1 MKIYRRKEQQTD
13 AAASR
18 GTGGP
23 KDPHTRSYGITKR
36 SSAPIALTG
45 TLGASRAN
53 KLARGIGSS
62 SGQIRSMMYAAI
74 AVAMVFV
81 VSCFVVT
88 GMSEATDPTVATF
101 TWNESELE
109 AGSTTD
115 LVITTTAT
123 GVMPSYVADD
133 AASGTKAPWNAYR
146 NVIKAVRMVDDGGS
160 ITSITQHAFYNI
172 PGMTQMDISQSIEEV
187 DAGSFEG
194 CTALERF
201 SVSAANAKLLDD
213 NGVLY
218 EQSAFMPTK
227 LVAFPSAYKSG
238 TGYASS
244 YTMAQEATG
253 IAANAFKGATHLASV
268 QLSSSLT
275 SIGDEAFYGC
285 TGITSIYLPK
295 TVASIG
301 EDAFFGMTSLE
312 SLDVDPKNQ
321 TYTVINGCLFT
332 DWTDENE
339 VTYENGELLFSPM
352 NNQGY
357 ESSRG
362 NFHRHIWNETGAD
375 LDVPLMMPIP
385 FCVRCIHDR
394 AFYNSVISDVYISD
408 NVKRIGDQAFEG
420 CASLTSVYIP
430 SSVETIGRAA
440 FKDCTNMSSVYMPAI
455 DLTEGE
461 EFAGC
466 KSLILLQIAGRSGE
480 SCSTIETSLPSESWN
495 NTTSTK
501 WMTWE
506 MGKSD
511 WSNVDPSTDVEG
523 KKQYRAGSLDL
534 NQSDSVLKSGWLY
547 YRQAV
552 VKSDGATKCKIYD
565 VPLTDPS
572 GAYMHRVGFAE
583 ISGQI
588 TNYDTV
594 VICYTLSISQVTSY
608 TLADSDSAS
617 NLNAGVVNT
626 RNVILPEPANGPS
639 VTGKV
644 AWSLSSTGQF
654 DILRCALIH
663 VPKNSYLNKDVFY
676 GRDSNVGLCML
687 NSDAVNEHRYYQ
699 NVRYLELEGRTKSAD
714 GLYYNASGYPLTFQ
728 PSQKYIE
735 MLDGDEEKESSTQFF
750 RDYATPTVA
759 FSEYGYITQG
769 WHLARAYSPILY
781 FPCLKLSS
789 NIVSSWTNPLVYV
802 GDNSDFNG
810 YYLWDGG
817 TGYQIRSDALVFNIE
832 GIQVSQVSGST
843 YRDVYTGSVPG
854 TYFEKGQ
861 LYLRDG
867 INIVAQGAVNS
878 SVNWFV
884 IGNTL
889 LIHSP
894 YSDVEDNIAK
904 GRQTI
909 IPNYDPVASDPEQRT
924 FAPWYDYLVN
934 KTVKYIMVCEGIY
947 QVGDYA
953 FYTPEQNGIV
963 NITLPSGLRTVGGY
977 AFANA
982 ALAYLYVPND
992 VERFQSTSVSGC
1004 KSLEKIGSDGTGSYY
1019 EYGGCLYK
1027 KDPNTSRSMLVAVPN
1042 AKEEIVFDS
1051 VCDTIASHAGT
1062 GGSIRSL
1069 EVPAGITSIGSSAFE
1084 GSKIQSLT
1092 IDGSTALG
1100 ESAYGECSDLVY
1112 VELKSNSEATISLGT
1127 KALTATSPNS
1137 GLSINLGSNIA
1148 LQVTG
1153 TDPIPMGTYYKNGY
1167 QYVDVTADNI
1177 EEVLQPG
1184 HSYSRSSAALKDCS
1198 DDGSV
1203 KFYLSRSSENFV
1215 LNIIQVSSEGH
1226 FSDYTEG
1233 GTPWYSLGSS
1243 IETLNL
1249 DSSLSSLGT
1258 YSLSGLAITTCD
1270 IPTTVTQ
1277 LKEGLFKGSSSLANV
1292 TFSSQISSIPDHC
1305 FDGCTALAK
1314 VNSSTAGSADLTG
1327 ILSVGEEAFKGCS
1340 TITSADIS
1348 DLADRT
1354 TRSITYGLGAGSF
1367 ENTGLTSIEIPV
1379 GIAVIPDNAFK
1390 GTSLTQV
1397 IIPENITAI
1406 GSNAFTDITIL
1417 DTVSFEGSSGTVS
1430 IQSDSFD
1437 DRTDDDHWYQNGVDD
1452 PKENIY
1458 LFVTSGD
1465 VPRGN
1470 IYTIDAAWYK
1480 CGASAAPEQVLF
1492 RYLPATKTV
1501 YITGQQDGAVLE
1513 TYSSSAN
1520 DQFVTKH
1527 TTQYDTLTEAQRA
1540 VISGVETLRAFM
1552 FYDNDA
1558 ISDISFN
1565 GTQIGASAFNG
1576 CGALKSFDFSQ
1587 ITDVGASAFEGSVME
1602 GAIDL
1607 TSATAI
1613 GTNAFKD
1620 TGITSVDLND
1630 ATVSIGAA
1638 PFSGVGGTISMKLE
1652 GTPVGELKGSEYTPI
1667 MNKDVLTY
1675 FLSQNTATSGEYG
1688 QMICDVTDLTS
1699 TITPATGKTLYMQG
1713 FLVENDFAPVLAA
1726 SPTVTLEDDT
1736 AATKRY
1742 FSYGAGSW
1750 SAGTSSNYTAYT
1762 LGGAFIGL
1770 EDSVKR
1776 ISGYKGDQTTVAF
1789 HMPKA
1794 VVASES
1800 STHEYDGSKFIPMI
1814 TEVKVNGYVIAA
1826 TDNYVLDPSDGVGP
1840 EPGTYALYLVSVV
1853 DDTLKV
1859 SMTLT
1864 ITKNITVIFHDAGT
1878 SDIRRAITM
1887 PDVLTVPFGQAVQ
1900 GGTFI
1905 GWYDM
1910 AQDDPD
1916 AEHAVLKCKAMTYF
1930 QPEDDLELYAW
1941 YVISQTITIDTIGYL
1956 DGEVHSIDDKGT
1968 FTVPDSIASDK
1979 TGFIIASP
1987 ISGYSVKLVLQNA
2000 YLEASGDSVYRFTP
2014 LGTDSDGDG
2023 QMDDITV
2030 SIYVSTILDGIGDF
2044 RIAALTNGNQGALVV
2059 LEAASSGG
2067 LISGDVSVKGVYYA
2081 TFGSGTTAVRAFGA
2095 IDMDYEGESF
2105 AGKER
2110 LSWNPVLANGEIY
2123 NIYAQYTYELGGED
2137 NTVTTPMVSGNNVT
2151 IITT

>member
-1 MKIYRRKEQQTD
+1 MKD
-13 AAASR
+13 A
-18 GTGGP
+18 GTI
-23 KDPHTRSYGITKR
+23 DRHTKSVLYATVV
-36 SSAPIALTG
+36 
-45 TLGASRAN
+45 TL
-53 KLARGIGSS
+53 
-62 SGQIRSMMYAAI
+62 
-74 AVAMVFV
+74 MVFAA
-81 VSCFVVT
+81 SCFVMT
-88 GMSEATDPTVATF
+88 EMTEAMDPTVATF
-101 TWNESELE
+101 TWNESELA
-109 AGSTTD
+109 AGTTTE
-115 LVITTTAT
+115 LVITTTVT

-133 AASGTKAPWNAYR
+133 AASGTNAPWKNYR
-146 NVIKAVRMVDDGGS
+146 NVITAVSMVDDGGS
-160 ITSITQHAFYNI
+160 ITSITQYAFYNI

-238 TGYASS
+238 TDYASS
-244 YTMAQEATG
+244 YTMVQEATG
-253 IAANAFKGATHLASV
+253 IAAKAFKGATYLASV

-312 SLDVDPKNQ
+312 TLDVDPKNQ
-321 TYTVINGCLFT
+321 TYTVMNGCLFT

-339 VTYENGELLFSPM
+339 VTYDNGELLFSPM

-357 ESSRG
+357 ESSHN

-375 LDVPLMMPIP
+375 LDIPLMMPIP

-455 DLTEGE
+455 NLTEGE

-506 MGKSD
+506 MGASD

-552 VKSDGATKCKIYD
+552 VKTDGATKCKIYD
-565 VPLTDPS
+565 VPLTNPS

-583 ISGQI
+583 ISGSGQI
-588 TNYDTV
+588 TNYDAV
-594 VICYTLSISQVTSY
+594 VICYTLSTSQVTSY
-608 TLADSDSAS
+608 TLADSGSTSD
-617 NLNAGVVNT
+617 LNAGVRNT

-644 AWSLSSTGQF
+644 AWGFGSTGQF
-654 DILRCALIH
+654 DALRCALIH
-663 VPKNSYLNKDVFY
+663 VPKNSYLNGEVFY
-676 GRDSNVGLCML
+676 GRDANVGLCML
-687 NSDAVNEHRYYQ
+687 NSDAVNNNRYYQ
-699 NVRYLELEGRTKSAD
+699 NVRYLELEGLSKSAD
-714 GLYYNASGYPLTFQ
+714 GMYYNASGYPLAKQ
-728 PSQKYIE
+728 PSLKYIE

-750 RDYATPTVA
+750 RDYTTPTVA
-759 FSEYGYITQG
+759 FSEYGYLTQN
-769 WHLARAYSPILY
+769 WHMTRINTPILY
-781 FPCLKLSS
+781 SPCLKLGS
-789 NIVSSWTNPLVYV
+789 NLVTAWANPLVYV

-810 YYLWDGG
+810 YYLWDGTG
-817 TGYQIRSDALVFNIE
+817 GYQIKSDALVFNIE
-832 GIQVSQVSGST
+832 GIQVSHVSGII

-861 LYLRDG
+861 LYLRDD

-878 SVNWFV
+878 FVNWFV

-889 LIHSP
+889 VIHSP

-947 QVGDYA
+947 QVGHYA

-963 NITLPSGLRTVGGY
+963 NITLPSGLRTVGEY

-992 VERFQSTSVSGC
+992 VESFQSTSVSGC

-1042 AKEEIVFDS
+1042 AKKEIVFDS

-1100 ESAYGECSDLVY
+1100 ESAFGECSDLVY

-1153 TDPIPMGTYYKNGY
+1153 TDPIPMGTYYKDGY

-1314 VNSSTAGSADLTG
+1314 VNSPTAGSADLSG
-1327 ILSVGEEAFKGCS
+1327 ILSVGKEAFKGCS

-1367 ENTGLTSIEIPV
+1367 ENTGLTSIEIPA

-1397 IIPENITAI
+1397 IIPMNITAI
-1406 GSNAFTDITIL
+1406 GSDAFTDITSL
-1417 DTVSFEGSSGTVS
+1417 DTVSFEGNSGAVA
-1430 IQSDSFD
+1430 IENDSFD
-1437 DRTDDDHWYQNGVDD
+1437 DRTESDHWYQNGVDD
-1452 PKENIY
+1452 PKDNIY
-1458 LFVTSGD
+1458 LFVAEGE

-1470 IYTIDAAWYK
+1470 IFTIDAYWYN
-1480 CGASAAPEQVLF
+1480 CGHEDDSDQVLF
-1492 RYLPATKTV
+1492 RYLAATKTI
-1501 YITGQQDGAVLE
+1501 YITGQQEDAVLE
-1513 TYSSSAN
+1513 TYTDATG
-1520 DQFVTKH
+1520 DQFLGKH
-1527 TTQYDTLTEAQRA
+1527 TSQYASLAEAERV
-1540 VISGVETLRAFM
+1540 VITSVDILGAYM
-1552 FYDNDA
+1552 FYGNDA
-1558 ISDISFN
+1558 IFDISFS

-1576 CGALKSFDFSQ
+1576 CGALKSFDLSQ

-1620 TGITSVDLND
+1620 TEITSVDLND

-1638 PFSGVGGTISMKLE
+1638 PFSCVGGTVSMKLE

-1667 MNKDVLTY
+1667 MNKNVLTY
-1675 FLSQNTATSGEYG
+1675 FLSQNTARSGEYG
-1688 QMICDVTDLTS
+1688 QMICDVTDLAS
-1699 TITPATGKTLYMQG
+1699 TITPVTGKTLYMQG
-1713 FLVENDFAPVLAA
+1713 FLVENDLAPVLAA
-1726 SPTVTLEDDT
+1726 SPAVTLGDDT
-1736 AATKRY
+1736 ADTKRY
-1742 FSYGAGSW
+1742 FSYASDSW
-1750 SAGTSSNYTAYT
+1750 SAGTASSYTAYT
-1762 LGGAFIGL
+1762 SGGAFIGL
-1770 EDSVKR
+1770 DGGVKK

-1789 HMPKA
+1789 YMPKA

-1800 STHEYDGSKFIPMI
+1800 STHEYDGSKFIPTI

-1826 TDNYVLDPSDGVGP
+1826 TDNYVLDPSAGVGP
-1840 EPGTYALYLVSVV
+1840 DPGTYTLYLVSAV
-1853 DDTLKV
+1853 DDMLKFP
-1859 SMTLT
+1859 MTLT
-1864 ITKNITVIFHDAGT
+1864 ITKNITVIFHDAGV

-1887 PDVLTVPFGQAVQ
+1887 PDVLTIPFGQAVQ

-1941 YVISQTITIDTIGYL
+1941 YVISQTINITTIGYL

-1979 TGFIIASP
+1979 MGFITASP
-1987 ISGYSVKLVLQNA
+1987 ISGYSVRLVLQNA
-2000 YLEASGDSVYRFTP
+2000 YLEASGDDVYRFTP

-2023 QMDDITV
+2023 QMDGITV

-2044 RIAALTNGNQGALVV
+2044 RIAAFTNGNQGALVI

-2067 LISGDVSVKGVYYA
+2067 LIDGSVSVKGVYYA
-2081 TFGSGTTAVRAFGA
+2081 TFGEGTTAVRAFGA

-2137 NTVTTPMVSGNNVT
+2137 NTVTTPMLSGNNVT